1 MDIHTNGKTWQFGL
15 FSGYTQN
22 MGSNDVINGSYFS
35 RGSDI
40 KYVYRISPRLTYSNG
55 KFRIAPEIDYTVAA
69 YGTKDEKGAVKD
81 TKEVGNFRILL
92 GVYYFF

>member
-1 MDIHTNGKTWQFGL
+1 VNNKPVF
-15 FSGYTQN
+15 Y
-22 MGSNDVINGSYFS
+22 S

-40 KYVYRISPRLTYSNG
+40 AYMYRISPRLIYNVG

-69 YGTKDEKGAVKD
+69 YGKVTNGTEAIPADLNP
-81 TKEVGNFRILL
+81 VGNFRILL